1 MLLNNAFTR
10 LNINQT
16 TDKNIIKDAYRKLS
30 LTYLNNNTISNEL
43 KLAYT
48 TIIQNIENNI
58 NNNFDIHNTNNI
70 NTNTNTNTYTNNSN
84 NTNNTNNDINTSN
97 GNNIEIE
104 KYYIDDIIE
113 YLDIT
118 YEQSFN
124 GTTLPI
130 TINRKIYLYN
140 REKNETETLYI
151 DIPAGIDN
159 NENII
164 LKNKGN
170 NYKNEKYS
178 DIKIIIQLIDND
190 NYSRDALNIIKI
202 FNISFK
208 ESIIGVERNFKYLNK
223 KKYQIKTIPGE
234 IISPFTEK
242 KLPNL
247 GFKRNEYCGDLII
260 KFNIIYPKKINTE
273 TIKIL
278 NKIL

>member
-1 MLLNNAFTR
+1 MLLNNAFLR
-10 LNINQT
+10 LDINQT
-16 TDKNIIKDAYRKLS
+16 TDKNIIKEAYRKLS
-30 LTYLNNNTISNEL
+30 LTHLNNNVIYNEL
-43 KLAYT
+43 KLAYI
-48 TIIQNIENNI
+48 TIIKNIEN
-58 NNNFDIHNTNNI
+58 DT
-70 NTNTNTNTYTNNSN
+70 
-84 NTNNTNNDINTSN
+84 NTNNTSNSDNNTSN
-97 GNNIEIE
+97 SDNNTSNTNNNTSNTNNNIEIE

-118 YEQSFN
+118 YEQSFH

-151 DIPAGIDN
+151 DIPYGIDN
-159 NENII
+159 NENIL

-178 DIKIIIQLIDND
+178 DIKIIINLINND
-190 NYSRDALNIIKI
+190 NYSRNALNIIKI
-202 FNISFK
+202 FDISFK

-223 KKYQIKTIPGE
+223 KKYKIKTIHGE
-234 IISPFTEK
+234 IINPFTEK

-273 TIKIL
+273 IIKVFNRL
-278 NKIL
+278 L